1 MFWKL
6 AKYFALTVSTNMIYD
21 PLVKVKDTDA
31 DGVADVKGVQFKEYL
46 EFGFTYTFTRKR

>member
-6 AKYFALTVSTNMIYD
+6 AKYFALTVATNMIYD
-21 PLVKVKDTDA
+21 PLVKVKDTDK
-31 DGVADVKGVQFKEYL
+31 DGVADVKGIQFKEFL